1 MRHARPS
8 VPQVQI
14 VAFRVGG
21 DEFGLDVFSV
31 HEILR
36 HQPVTAVPQAPAFVE
51 GVLEVRGTV
60 LPVVDLRRRLEAPEV
75 GLDVDTRI
83 VVVEFGG
90 ERLGLV
96 VDAVREVLRVPETA
110 VAEPPA
116 YVRGLAAKYIR
127 GLVRLEDRLIVLL
140 DVERILS
147 SEERIA
153 LERAELAPGQ
163 APDGGAEG

>member
-21 DEFGLDVFSV
+21 GEFGLDVFSV
-31 HEILR
+31 HEVLR
-36 HQPVTAVPQAPAFVE
+36 HQPVTPVPQAPEFVE
-51 GVLEVRGTV
+51 GVLDVRGIL
-60 LPVVDLRRRLEAPEV
+60 LPVVDLRRRFEV
-75 GLDVDTRI
+75 REIVFDSDTRI
-83 VVVEFGG
+83 VVVEFAG

-110 VAEPPA
+110 VSEPPA
-116 YVRGLAAKYIR
+116 YVRGLAAQYIR
-127 GLVRLEDRLIVLL
+127 GVVRLEDRLVVLL

-153 LERAELAPGQ
+153 LEQAELEPE
-163 APDGGAEG
+163 GGAARVEEQ